1 MWSWARKDNLTIHRA
16 QTHTHRERKSE
27 REQQHQHT
35 HTSRYIGKKLFH
47 SEPSATYRSPASKAF
62 LYTHTQLPPPPST
75 PLSIQPAPND
85 FQFSSS
91 FSLFFFP
98 CCIILYYII
107 YRFLLPLQQRK
118 ERRVSYCYY
127 SSGLSFYK
135 GSYYTYISAI
145 RSSHPSSISTILNSL
160 EKPMNMSIVANI
172 VCVVVI
178 HNHRF

>member
-1 MWSWARKDNLTIHRA
+1 MLANWHRWRITKVMDIRQHQPSHAPSLYIRWSIVWSWARKDNLTIHRA

-127 SSGLSFYK
+127 SSGL
-135 GSYYTYISAI
+135 
-145 RSSHPSSISTILNSL
+145 LL
-160 EKPMNMSIVANI
+160 L
-172 VCVVVI
+172 
-178 HNHRF
+178 